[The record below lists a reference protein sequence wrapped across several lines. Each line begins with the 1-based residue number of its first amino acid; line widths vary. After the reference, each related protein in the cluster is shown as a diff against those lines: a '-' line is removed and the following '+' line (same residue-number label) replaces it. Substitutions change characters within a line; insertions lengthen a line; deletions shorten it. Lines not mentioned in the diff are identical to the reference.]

1 MVSSDYFVVF
11 VAIAIAV
18 VFAVVVMAIASMA
31 LSPGALKFT
40 FLSLI
45 LSIK

>member
-1 MVSSDYFVVF
+1 MVSSEYFVVF
-11 VAIAIAV
+11 VAIAIVV
-18 VFAVVVMAIASMA
+18 VFVVVVMA